1 MNTLTEVILGIKKS
15 IWPSHEILK
24 SSKHR
29 KNLGISSWSVGE
41 SLQDLKVWKKE
52 GDGMEA
58 GKGWGQRSVK
68 WYICSFTRSSLQ
80 RWGGWTGGREGSG
93 RNEGRDC
100 RFLSWA
106 AKLVVVPWGLCDC
119 RRSWIASDMLSCRCL
134 MGYQHINTLQAQV
147 CLKPTRAMQGAQKS
161 LGTPTWRRIP
171 RENTQHA
178 EGRLGWVSWYL
189 QGLQAEVS
197 TK

>member
-1 MNTLTEVILGIKKS
+1 
-15 IWPSHEILK
+15 
-24 SSKHR
+24 
-29 KNLGISSWSVGE
+29 
-41 SLQDLKVWKKE
+41 
-52 GDGMEA
+52 MEA

-93 RNEGRDC
+93 HNEGRDC

-178 EGRLGWVSWYL
+178 EEDWGGYLDICKDCRQRYLPSRWKRVARRKEGLGTFLVVQWLRLRASNTGGTSL
-189 QGLQAEVS
+189 TRGQGTRIQHALWCSKKVK
-197 TK
+197 T